1 MHIYIFI
8 KQLLE
13 IPQKKVMPKRS
24 LINPRRLQDLRSA
37 MQLFKQA
44 DMFYNTNRMYSCD
57 DSIHNSI
64 LKSVI

>member
-1 MHIYIFI
+1 M
-8 KQLLE
+8 L
-13 IPQKKVMPKRS
+13 KRS
-24 LINPRRLQDLRSA
+24 LINPRRLLDLRSA